1 MIIPENVIDLT
12 ATLTKGQRGV
22 DYEPAKEL
30 EADGWNARTLHL
42 YSHAG
47 THMDAQKHFGA
58 GSETIDT
65 LPLQRCMGPAH
76 VVDLRDQVSAG
87 SLITIEHLG
96 EVAANI
102 KIDDSL
108 LLLTGWSQHSAND
121 EIFRLGLPRISEK
134 LAQWCVDQQV
144 KVLGVE
150 PPSVADV
157 ANLEE
162 VTRIHEILL
171 KGKVTIV
178 EGLCN
183 LEQLPA
189 KVYFAAFPLKVHE
202 GDGAP
207 TRAVAWP
214 LD

>member
-1 MIIPENVIDLT
+1 MIPSENIIDLT

-22 DYEPAKEL
+22 DYEPAKQL
-30 EADGWNARTLHL
+30 EKNGWNARTLHL

-58 GSETIDT
+58 GDETIDT

-76 VVDLRDQVSAG
+76 VVDLREQVAPG
-87 SLITIEHLG
+87 SLITVEHLG
-96 EVAANI
+96 SLADVFEANE
-102 KIDDSL
+102 SL
-108 LLLTGWSQHSAND
+108 LLLTGWSQHADND
-121 EIFRLGLPRISEK
+121 EIFRLGLPRISED
-134 LAQWCVDQQV
+134 LARWCVDQQV

-157 ANLEE
+157 AKLEE

-171 KGKVTIV
+171 QGKVTIV

-189 KVYFAAFPLKVHE
+189 KVYFAAFPLKIHE

-207 TRAVAWP
+207 ARAVAWP
-214 LD
+214 L